1 MKNTPAGWPRIAVA
15 IFYDDALRAIDWLC
29 RAFGFEV
36 RLKVLTEAG
45 RVQHSELLYG
55 EGVIMVGQAG
65 KAADHGRI
73 TRSPQSLGGANTQA
87 VMVYVDDVD
96 LHCARAQQAPASITS
111 RAYTTTAKSTGRIA
125 ATARVIWNSTNG
137 GSRRGC
143 AIRIIRSEH

>member
-96 LHCARAQQAPASITS
+96 LHCARARSRRRHRS
-111 RAYTTTAKSTGRIA
+111 RAVRTRLRRRAL
-125 ATARVIWNSTNG
+125 G
-137 GSRRGC
+137 GSQLRR
-143 AIRIIRSEH
+143 A